1 MEAELR
7 SLRSLLTVAR
17 NEISNL
23 RQQICSLNHVHEK
36 EVLGIKQML
45 GNWRCA
51 GCHLREVSQGDT
63 AENLPSTSGIGRA
76 GGSQNHQE
84 ATNGLSMLEMSPIG
98 VVNSWFPE
106 KRGTPRQPGVS
117 GSARGKL
124 TLHNTVFTNPE
135 HALEGL
141 EEYSHMWIL
150 FHFHRNDSTHIRA
163 KVAPPRLNGARM
175 GVFATRSPHRPCPIG
190 LSLVQ
195 IDKVEGNVIFFS
207 GVDMVDGTPVLDIK
221 PYIPQYDDPLDCQ
234 HPLMG
239 DCMESR
245 LMVDGQD
252 SDEEDLAPAI
262 LQLDLTQRRDSLAP
276 VTRSPVRDVAF
287 ASHAPIRDASLM
299 GLREAPDGEEGASP
313 VLGRPLVSPALSP
326 GPASS
331 HLRPQGLVRVPAWI
345 AQPPVSRLEVK
356 FNEGAVE
363 QLTLIQSERGESVEE
378 ARLAIQSVLQEDPR
392 SVYLR
397 QRWNNQFYTFLIAGL
412 HVSCRFDDNGS
423 VVTVFRITAANKNC
437 ECGLP
442 EWQCTIHNGTM

>member
-23 RQQICSLNHVHEK
+23 RQQIRSLNRVHEK
-36 EVLGIKQML
+36 EVNEVKQML
-45 GNWRCA
+45 HNWRCT
-51 GCHLREVSQGDT
+51 GCQENSTYSVSGGVIR
-63 AENLPSTSGIGRA
+63 STNNQIAQSEEGNESGP
-76 GGSQNHQE
+76 
-84 ATNGLSMLEMSPIG
+84 LELNAIG

-117 GSARGKL
+117 GSAKGKL
-124 TLHNTVFTNPE
+124 TLFNSVFTNPE

-141 EEYSHMWIL
+141 EEYSHLWIL
-150 FHFHRNDSTHIRA
+150 FHFHKNDSTHVRA
-163 KVAPPRLNGARM
+163 KVAPPRLNGART

-195 IDKVEGNVIFFS
+195 IDKVEGNVILFS

-234 HPLMG
+234 HPLLG
-239 DCMESR
+239 DGMESR
-245 LMVDGQD
+245 LIVDGQE
-252 SDEEDLAPAI
+252 SDDEDLAPAI
-262 LQLDLTQRRDSLAP
+262 LSLDLAPRRDSLAP
-276 VTRSPVRDVAF
+276 VARS
-287 ASHAPIRDASLM
+287 PIRDALLFSSHSPMRDAALM
-299 GLREAPDGEEGASP
+299 GLREAPDGEEGTSP

-326 GPASS
+326 GPSS
-331 HLRPQGLVRVPAWI
+331 GHIRTQGLVRVPAWI
-345 AQPPVSRLEVK
+345 AEPPVSRLEVK
-356 FNEGAVE
+356 FNDSAAD
-363 QLTLIQSERGESVEE
+363 QLTAIQSERGESIEE
-378 ARLAIQSVLQEDPR
+378 ARVAIQSVLQEDPR

-423 VVTVFRITAANKNC
+423 VVTVFRITPANKNC

-442 EWQCTIHNGTM
+442 EWQCTVHNGTS

>member
-1 MEAELR
+1 MDIEIR
-7 SLRSLLTVAR
+7 NLRSLLTVAR
-17 NEISNL
+17 NEINNL
-23 RQQICSLNHVHEK
+23 RQQIRSLNHVHEK
-36 EVLGIKQML
+36 EVDEVKQMVRD
-45 GNWRCA
+45 WRCA
-51 GCHLREVSQGDT
+51 GCLQRAAAEADSGLAYGLGGAASSIACVNSNQRGDSNEVN
-63 AENLPSTSGIGRA
+63 A
-76 GGSQNHQE
+76 
-84 ATNGLSMLEMSPIG
+84 LEMAPIG
-98 VVNSWFPE
+98 IVNSWFPE

-124 TLHNTVFTNPE
+124 TLYNTVFTNPE

-150 FHFHRNDSTHIRA
+150 FHFHKNDSTHVRA
-163 KVAPPRLNGARM
+163 KVAPPRLNGART

-195 IDKVEGNVIFFS
+195 IDKVEGGVVFFS

-234 HPLMG
+234 HPLLNEN
-239 DCMESR
+239 MESR
-245 LMVDGQD
+245 LIVDGRE
-252 SDEEDLAPAI
+252 SDDEDLNPAI
-262 LQLDLTQRRDSLAP
+262 LSLDLTPRLRE
-276 VTRSPVRDVAF
+276 
-287 ASHAPIRDASLM
+287 ASLM
-299 GLREAPDGEEGASP
+299 GMREAPDGEEGTSP
-313 VLGRPLVSPALSP
+313 VLGRPLVSPAVSP
-326 GPASS
+326 GPSAS
-331 HLRPQGLVRVPAWI
+331 LIRPQVRVPAWI

-356 FNEGAVE
+356 FNDTAVE
-363 QLTLIQSERGESVEE
+363 QLSTIQTERNESVEE
-378 ARLAIQSVLQEDPR
+378 AKVAIQSVLQEDPR

-442 EWQCTIHNGTM
+442 EWQCTIHNGSS